1 MLHRFYS
8 TDLGPCPYLDNRQ
21 ERRLVAVLGDGTA
34 TGERLDLLTENGF
47 RRSQT
52 FLYKPI
58 CPGCAACIPVRVVVG
73 AFRPGRSFR
82 KILARN
88 ADLVTD
94 EAPAVA
100 DGAHFALFR
109 RYLASRHA
117 DGGMAQMDQDAFR
130 DMVEAAPASTR
141 LVSFRHPGGRL
152 IAASLTDHV
161 RTGLS
166 GVYKFFD
173 PEEERRSLGTFMI
186 LWHVRRAA
194 ELGLPYVYLG
204 YWIAECRKMAYK
216 ARFGPLEQLDG
227 SRWLP
232 LELPTGPA

>member
-8 TDLGPCPYLDNRQ
+8 TDLGPCPYLDDRQ
-21 ERRLVAVLGDGTA
+21 ERRLVAVLSGGGSTSD
-34 TGERLDLLTENGF
+34 RLDLLTEHGF

-58 CPGCAACIPVRVVVG
+58 CPGCGACIPVRVVVD

-88 ADLVTD
+88 ADLVPV

-100 DGAHFALFR
+100 DAEHFALFQ

-117 DGGMAQMDQDAFR
+117 DGGMARMDKDAFR
-130 DMVEAAPASTR
+130 DMIEAAPASTR
-141 LVSFRHPGGRL
+141 LVSFRQRSGRL
-152 IAASLTDHV
+152 VGASLTDYV

-173 PEEERRSLGTFMI
+173 PDEERRSLGTFMI

-194 ELGLPYVYLG
+194 ELGLPHVYLG

-216 ARFGPLEQLDG
+216 ARFGPLERLEG

-232 LELPTGPA
+232 LELPAIPA